1 MTIDTDTRSEL
12 AELKDEYCDAYKDI
26 HGVKG
31 RFIYGMD
38 LTVAEVKEM
47 LVQLQEEYLAHRAR
61 EIAREQKNIKAAQ
74 NLIGG
79 LIARGAK
86 DVATAIRWMHQTYN
100 TGGDNGFLDY
110 ELGTTCGRV
119 YGVLKNGLV

>member
-12 AELKDEYCDAYKDI
+12 AELKDEYCDAYKDV

-86 DVATAIRWMHQTYN
+86 DVAKLRRFGGCIRPIIPAGTMGSWTMNWVLHMAGFT
-100 TGGDNGFLDY
+100 GFLR
-110 ELGTTCGRV
+110 TA
-119 YGVLKNGLV
+119 